1 MERSATRA
9 VRHALSWTHRQRTR
23 NAARDGLPPAWHESP
38 LRQLQRWSLEA
49 EGLLDDLRARGD
61 AHTLD
66 LLGVGRVVVL
76 FRKSAIRAVMS
87 ASPDDL
93 GHNNDLAAFFVG
105 SKSPLLLNGDDH
117 AHARKRM
124 LPLISGPALGMHGP
138 TMLAVGEEWVRS
150 LRVGQRVSALE
161 AAQHMTLHVI
171 MRTVFG
177 MQPGPEYDELH
188 ALSRRFLAQ
197 ENGGALKTAAL
208 VLPPALVREWVLGS
222 RDAETADPRAST
234 LQPSWWPVP
243 ESARAGR
250 ELMAAVLAQVRRRR
264 ASLDDGGVD
273 ALAGLMRRGIE
284 QGRPLSDA
292 EALDEAVTLLLAGHE
307 TTAASLGWLLYRAG
321 RAPELWARLRDAVQP
336 ALSGATRDVRALETE
351 PLLVATLQE
360 SLRLD
365 GLAAGLA
372 RRARRDTV
380 VDGIPIASGTVV
392 VACTRDLHF
401 SPERWGEPH
410 RFDPGHM
417 TAQRVE
423 PLDLVP
429 FGGGYR
435 RCTGAAFA
443 ELELKLLF
451 ASIVANTTLRTPPE
465 CRVPRRQDGAFPAP
479 GSPIWMD
486 VVELRTGSEL
496 SAR

>member
-1 MERSATRA
+1 MERSVTASL
-9 VRHALSWTHRQRTR
+9 RHALSWSHRRRRR
-23 NAARDGLPPAWHESP
+23 NATRDGLPPAWHESP
-38 LRQLQRWSLEA
+38 LTQLQRWSLDV
-49 EGLLDDLRARGD
+49 EGLLDDLRGRGD

-87 ASPDDL
+87 ASPEDL

-105 SKSPLLLNGDDH
+105 PKSPLLLNGEAH

-124 LPLISGPALGMHGP
+124 LPLISGAALGMHGP
-138 TMLAVGEEWVRS
+138 TILDVGDEWAAS
-150 LRVGQRVSALE
+150 LQVGQRVSALE

-171 MRTVFG
+171 MRSVFG
-177 MQPGPEYDELH
+177 MQRGPEYDELH
-188 ALSRRFLAQ
+188 ALCRRFLAQ

-208 VLPPALVREWVLGS
+208 VLPPTLVREWVLG
-222 RDAETADPRAST
+222 RRHPETAEPVALR
-234 LQPSWWPVP
+234 LQPSWWRVP

-264 ASLDDGGVD
+264 ATLDDGGVD
-273 ALAGLMRRGIE
+273 ALAGLMRRAIE

-307 TTAASLGWLLYRAG
+307 TTAASLGWLLYRLG
-321 RAPELWARLRDAVQP
+321 RSPELWGRLRDAVRP
-336 ALSGATRDVRALETE
+336 ALAGPTRDVRAIESD
-351 PLLVATLQE
+351 PLLVATLLE

-372 RRARRDTV
+372 RRARRPTV
-380 VDGIPIASGTVV
+380 VDGIPIPAGAVV
-392 VACTRDLHF
+392 IACTRDIHF
-401 SPERWGEPH
+401 SADRWGDPY
-410 RFDPGHM
+410 RFDPAHM
-417 TAQRVE
+417 TTQRLE

-443 ELELKLLF
+443 EFELKLLL
-451 ASIVANTTLRTPPE
+451 ASIVANVTLRTPPE

-486 VVELRTGSEL
+486 VVERASTTRFT
-496 SAR
+496 AR